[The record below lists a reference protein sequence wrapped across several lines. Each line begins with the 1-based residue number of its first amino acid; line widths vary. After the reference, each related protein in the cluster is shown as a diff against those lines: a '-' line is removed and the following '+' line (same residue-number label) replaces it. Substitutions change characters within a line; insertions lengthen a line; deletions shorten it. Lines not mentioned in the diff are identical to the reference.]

1 MQPSDS
7 QKPYALTQNRHE
19 KILNKILAYYFPV
32 SKQPSKNKTV
42 YYLAGQPGSGKTTV
56 RKFLLSNPEVQKSTL
71 VLNTD
76 ELREFHPSYKK
87 LCRNPELY
95 KDAPFLVNYD
105 ANKWFQALLQEGV
118 KRNLNLIFDTT
129 LGNKDIKLFKDGME
143 SFVSNGYKAELHVLA
158 VPKVASKLG
167 IYLRYESQ
175 MFEKGHGRFVLM
187 DTHDANFKNL
197 SPNVATM
204 IDGNAL
210 SNVSVYKKKIGI
222 DLKGNLINNMV
233 DCIYQNTKPLQSEV
247 LKALETGRDLNFN
260 DNEQTYFKSRL
271 LMTERYIKARGGDI
285 NTFRSDLSELRNYL
299 NETKQNKSLSL

>member
-7 QKPYALTQNRHE
+7 QKPYVLSQNRHE

-87 LCRNPELY
+87 LCRNPKLF

-105 ANKWFQALLQEGV
+105 ANKWFQALVLQGA
-118 KRNLNLIFDTT
+118 KRNLNLLFDTT
-129 LGNKDIKLFKDGME
+129 LGNKDIKPFKDGME
-143 SFVSNGYKAELHVLA
+143 SFVSNGYKSELHVLA
-158 VPKVASKLG
+158 VPKEASKLG

-175 MFEKGHGRFVLM
+175 LNEKGYGRFVLM
-187 DTHDANFKNL
+187 DTHNSNFKNL
-197 SPNVATM
+197 SANVSAM
-204 IDGNAL
+204 MEGNTL
-210 SNVSVYKKKIGI
+210 SNVSVYRKKIGT
-222 DLKGNLINNMV
+222 DNGGKLVNNMV
-233 DCIYQNTKPLQSEV
+233 DCIYKSDKPEVSKVLSALDNGRKLDFTENEKSYFRERLQMVESFMQRRNENSE
-247 LKALETGRDLNFN
+247 
-260 DNEQTYFKSRL
+260 
-271 LMTERYIKARGGDI
+271 
-285 NTFRSDLSELRNYL
+285 TFRKDLAELRSYL
-299 NETKQNKSLSL
+299 NEPKQNKGFSM